1 LRLPQGFNKCVSK
14 IMKQFRREVEERIA
28 RREAMKTLKAQ
39 QRYVLNKLQRY
50 YEEIEDTEIKS
61 DIERLKEAFSL
72 SLPNVVLQH
81 LGKLRREGIE
91 GKALFERL
99 IEIYFQYGLH
109 RLEGREEKD
118 SPSYEAPKIICS
130 MAMVSM

>member
-1 LRLPQGFNKCVSK
+1 
-14 IMKQFRREVEERIA
+14 
-28 RREAMKTLKAQ
+28 MKTLKAQ

-50 YEEIEDTEIKS
+50 YKEIEDTEKIKS
-61 DIERLKEAFSL
+61 DIGRLKEAFSL
-72 SLPNVVLQH
+72 PLPNVVLQH

-109 RLEGREEKD
+109 RLEGQEEKD
-118 SPSYEAPKIICS
+118 SLSYEAPKIICS

>member
-1 LRLPQGFNKCVSK
+1 
-14 IMKQFRREVEERIA
+14 
-28 RREAMKTLKAQ
+28 MKTLKAQ

-50 YEEIEDTEIKS
+50 YKEIEDTEIKS
-61 DIERLKEAFSL
+61 DIARLKKVFSL
-72 SLPNVVLQH
+72 PLPNVVLQH
-81 LGKLRREGIE
+81 LGNLKREGIE

-99 IEIYFQYGLH
+99 KEIYFQYGLH